1 MPIRI
6 KQIRDSARGQPCTI
20 EIPDVCNHDPETTV
34 LAHYQAPGHG
44 GMGTKPDDSSAAYSC
59 SSCHDV
65 LDGRVPYGWMPAN
78 EPGKLFI
85 AGDDRSVLQEWYWF
99 RGMRRTWKLLLENEV
114 LTTGKSGTY
123 RQGVTDRTA
132 TILKMIEGCTIRN
145 PSLQKLKQAI
155 LELDS

>member
-20 EIPDVCNHDPETTV
+20 EIPGVCNHDPQTTV
-34 LAHYQAPGHG
+34 LAHYQPPGHG
-44 GMGTKPDDSSAAYSC
+44 GMGTKPDDSSAAYAC
-59 SSCHDV
+59 SSCHDQ
-65 LDGRVPYGWMPAN
+65 LDGRTTWWD
-78 EPGKLFI
+78 
-85 AGDDRSVLQEWYWF
+85 AGSSKDWYWF
-99 RGMRRTWKLLLENEV
+99 RGMRQTWRLLLENEV
-114 LTTGKSGTY
+114 LTTGKSGSY

-132 TILKMIEGCTIRN
+132 AILKMIEGCTIRD